1 MSVEEMSQM
10 KKITHEQKVILATIS
25 CGILMIA
32 GWLTEKN
39 GLNFYPLIY
48 VVGMIFGG
56 FYQTKEGLIETFED
70 KHLSVDLLMALAAI
84 GACTIHYWFE
94 GIMLTFIFSLSGSL
108 EEYTTNKSKQ
118 EIASLLQ
125 LQPEDAFRI
134 LPDGS
139 TEKIPVEALSVGDQL
154 LVPKGAN
161 IPIDGEIS
169 KGLGVCDEASI
180 TGESIPVEKTVGDE
194 IFAGTIN
201 IGNSF
206 EMTVLKES
214 KDTLFSKIIQL
225 VEEAQNTPSKTASFL
240 NRIENT
246 YVKIVLIMVPLMI
259 FIPYLFMGWSWS
271 ESFYRGMVLLVVA
284 SPCAL
289 VASATPAT
297 LAAISSGARNGVL
310 FKGGVFLEHLAD
322 LKAISFDKTG
332 TLTEGKP
339 VVTDAFF
346 LEESLKEQAINT
358 LVAIERTSTHPLATA
373 LTRYFSEQVSDTL
386 DSLAV
391 EDLTGEGMLG
401 RENEHEWRIGKA
413 SFVSEHDLP
422 DELKTAV
429 HQLQLNGKTVV
440 FLSRNSVILGY
451 FALLDMPKEAAKST
465 IEYFHQV
472 GIHTTMMTGD
482 HENTAQAIGKM
493 LNIDEIHASCS
504 PEQKTQL
511 IKEQQTVYDV
521 NAMIGDGV
529 NDAPALANASIGIA
543 MGQGTDIAIDVA
555 DVVLMKDDLEKLQ
568 MAHSLAKKLKRIIMQ
583 NIVFSVSVILLLI
596 MSNFMK
602 VINLPL
608 GVIGHEGSTILV
620 ILNGLRLLRTVQPKR
635 LSGSPKK
642 LHTKHQEI
650 SPQH

>member
-1 MSVEEMSQM
+1 M
-10 KKITHEQKVILATIS
+10 KKITHEHKVILATII
-25 CGILMIA
+25 CGALLIT
-32 GWLTEKN
+32 GWLVEKS
-39 GLNFYPLIY
+39 GASYFPLIY
-48 VVGMIFGG
+48 VTGMLIGG
-56 FYQTKEGLIETFED
+56 FYQTKEGLIETFTE

-118 EIASLLQ
+118 EISSLLEM
-125 LQPEDAFRI
+125 QPEDAFRL
-134 LPDGS
+134 LPDGT
-139 TEKIPVEALSVGDQL
+139 TEKVGVEVLKVGDYL
-154 LVPKGAN
+154 MVPKGAS
-161 IPIDGEIS
+161 IPIDGTIS
-169 KGLGVCDEASI
+169 RGLAICDEASI
-180 TGESIPVEKTVGDE
+180 TGESMPVEKTTGAE

-206 EMTVLKES
+206 EMRVTKES
-214 KDTLFSKIIQL
+214 QDTLFSKIIQL

-259 FIPYLFMGWSWS
+259 LVPYFFLGWTWS

-346 LEESLKEQAINT
+346 LDASLKEQAINT
-358 LVAIERTSTHPLATA
+358 VVAIERTSTHPLATA
-373 LTRYFSEQVSDTL
+373 LTQYFAEDVSDSL

-391 EDLTGEGMLG
+391 EDLTGAGMLG
-401 RENEHEWRIGKA
+401 READHEWRIGKA
-413 SFVSEHDLP
+413 SFASSDTFSEDVRQSV
-422 DELKTAV
+422 AA
-429 HQLQLNGKTVV
+429 LQQNGKTVV
-440 FLSRNSVILGY
+440 FLARDNQLIGY
-451 FALLDMPKEAAKST
+451 FALLDVPKAGAKAT
-465 IEYFHQV
+465 IDYFHNA

-482 HENTAQAIGKM
+482 HLQTAQAIGKM
-493 LNIDEIHASCS
+493 LKIDDIHAGCT

-511 IKEQQTVYDV
+511 IKEQQAQYQIT
-521 NAMIGDGV
+521 AMVGDGV

-555 DVVLMKDDLEKLQ
+555 DVVLMKNDLEKLQ
-568 MAHSLAKKLKRIIMQ
+568 MAHMLAKKLKRVITQ
-583 NIVFSVSVILLLI
+583 NIIFSVSVIALLI
-596 MSNFMK
+596 ISNFMK
-602 VINLPL
+602 VVSLPI

-620 ILNGLRLLRTVQPKR
+620 ILNGLRLLQTIRPKYVSETSSNPLPQP
-635 LSGSPKK
+635 
-642 LHTKHQEI
+642 TKV
-650 SPQH
+650 SPQP